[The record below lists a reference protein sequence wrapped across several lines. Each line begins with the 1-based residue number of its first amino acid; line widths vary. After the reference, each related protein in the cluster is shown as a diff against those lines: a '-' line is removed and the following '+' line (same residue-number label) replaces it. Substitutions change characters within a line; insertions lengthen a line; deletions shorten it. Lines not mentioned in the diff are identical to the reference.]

1 MSNFCKIPSLLLF
14 IASIMDN
21 FEKIL
26 NNPGLQHLA
35 EDIFWN
41 LDYKHLQLCREINQS
56 SKRILDNS
64 NQFPTSE
71 PLFMLK
77 KFVRRGGIS
86 EENQSGWAK
95 VIQSSKNSEFIST
108 FTLQFL
114 KHKWKNGDD
123 LPIHNS
129 LVVQDEFARY
139 FFKLKGFDH
148 FSWQSWTVLCKFVL

>member
-1 MSNFCKIPSLLLF
+1 ME
-14 IASIMDN
+14 N

-77 KFVRRGGIS
+77 KFVRKSGIS

-95 VIQSSKNSEFIST
+95 VLQSLKNSEFASEYISEFIST

-114 KHKWKNGDD
+114 KQKWKNGDD

-129 LVVQDEFARY
+129 LVVQDEFGRY
-139 FFKLKGFDH
+139 FFIE
-148 FSWQSWTVLCKFVL
+148 

>member
-1 MSNFCKIPSLLLF
+1 
-14 IASIMDN
+14 MDN

-95 VIQSSKNSEFIST
+95 VLQSLKNSE
-108 FTLQFL
+108 L
-114 KHKWKNGDD
+114 
-123 LPIHNS
+123 
-129 LVVQDEFARY
+129 
-139 FFKLKGFDH
+139 
-148 FSWQSWTVLCKFVL
+148 

>member
-86 EENQSGWAK
+86 EENQGGWAK
-95 VIQSSKNSEFIST
+95 VLHLQSLKNSEIIS
-108 FTLQFL
+108 QKISL
-114 KHKWKNGDD
+114 KKH
-123 LPIHNS
+123 I
-129 LVVQDEFARY
+129 FMR
-139 FFKLKGFDH
+139 
-148 FSWQSWTVLCKFVL
+148 

>member
-86 EENQSGWAK
+86 EENQGGWVK
-95 VIQSSKNSEFIST
+95 VLHLQSLKNSEIISQT
-108 FTLQFL
+108 WSLKKFQHFQF
-114 KHKWKNGDD
+114 
-123 LPIHNS
+123 
-129 LVVQDEFARY
+129 
-139 FFKLKGFDH
+139 
-148 FSWQSWTVLCKFVL
+148 